1 MKELLQ
7 RRILFVG
14 GKGGVGK
21 TTTAAALA
29 MMAAEGGKKCL
40 VVSTDPAHSL
50 SDIFETKI
58 GDKATSLNSNLSGLE
73 IDPDVEADRYI
84 ATVKSNMRDLVH
96 PEMFSVVERQMSLA
110 RQAPGSL
117 EAALLE
123 RMASLLTETR
133 EPYDILIFDT
143 APTGHT
149 MQLLSLPEAMA
160 AWTDGMLKRHK
171 KSSHLGKLLDTLG
184 GKKKREAGP
193 YSVEDKNPLENRRN
207 AKIDEILSARRRKY
221 LRARE
226 LLTDRS
232 TTAFILVLTPEKLPI
247 LESLRALELLE
258 RHRMSV
264 AAIVVN
270 RLLPDDADG
279 AFLEIRRHQE
289 SKYRREI
296 ERRFE
301 AVPLYHLPL
310 FTHDVHG
317 TEALARIGKILMGH
331 E

>member
-21 TTTAAALA
+21 TTTAASLA
-29 MMAAEGGKKCL
+29 MTAAEAGKKCL

-58 GDKATSLNSNLSGLE
+58 GDKATNLKPNLSGLE
-73 IDPDVEADRYI
+73 IDPNREADRYI

-96 PEMFSVVERQMSLA
+96 PEMFSVVERQMNLA

-123 RMASLLTETR
+123 RMTNLVTETKAQ
-133 EPYDILIFDT
+133 YDILIFDT

-171 KSSHLGKLLDTLG
+171 KSRHLGKLLDTLG
-184 GKKKREAGP
+184 G
-193 YSVEDKNPLENRRN
+193 S
-207 AKIDEILSARRRKY
+207 RKG
-221 LRARE
+221 RQP
-226 LLTDRS
+226 
-232 TTAFILVLTPEKLPI
+232 LTP
-247 LESLRALELLE
+247 LRTKTLSRTNVTPKSKRFSPL
-258 RHRMSV
+258 
-264 AAIVVN
+264 
-270 RLLPDDADG
+270 DATNTSTLVSSWWT
-279 AFLEIRRHQE
+279 ATRRH
-289 SKYRREI
+289 SYWS
-296 ERRFE
+296 
-301 AVPLYHLPL
+301 
-310 FTHDVHG
+310 
-317 TEALARIGKILMGH
+317 
-331 E
+331 

>member
-21 TTTAAALA
+21 TTTAASLA
-29 MMAAEGGKKCL
+29 MTAAEAGKKCL

-58 GDKATSLNSNLSGLE
+58 GDKATNLNPNLSGLE
-73 IDPDVEADRYI
+73 IDPNREADRYI

-96 PEMFSVVERQMSLA
+96 PEMFAVVERQMDLA

-123 RMASLLTETR
+123 RMTNLLTETKAQ
-133 EPYDILIFDT
+133 YDILIFDT

-171 KSSHLGKLLDTLG
+171 KSRHLGKLLGTLG
-184 GKKKREAGP
+184 GNTKRETAP
-193 YSVEDKNPLENRRN
+193 HSVEDKNALENKRN
-207 AKIDEILSARRRKY
+207 AKINEILSARRHKY
-221 LRARE
+221 LHARE
-226 LLTDRS
+226 LLMDS
-232 TTAFILVLTPEKLPI
+232 NTTAFILVLIPEKLPI
-247 LESLRALELLE
+247 LETQKALELLE
-258 RHRMSV
+258 RHGMSV

-279 AFLEIRRHQE
+279 TFIETRRRQE
-289 SKYRREI
+289 SKYRKEI
-296 ERRFE
+296 ERLFE

-310 FTHDVHG
+310 LTHDVHG
-317 TEALARIGKILMGH
+317 TEALARIAELLMGQ